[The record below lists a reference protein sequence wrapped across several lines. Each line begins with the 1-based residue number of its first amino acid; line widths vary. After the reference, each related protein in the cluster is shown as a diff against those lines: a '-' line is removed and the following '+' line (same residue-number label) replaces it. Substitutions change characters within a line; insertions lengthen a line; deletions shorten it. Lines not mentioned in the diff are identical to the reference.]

1 MKLWSSNFTFNAPW
15 SKTTEAVWK
24 KYPNDQMPNV
34 SHIDVIDRKV
44 THDGRLQTT
53 RLIGSH
59 FNFPE
64 LITSM
69 LGLPEM
75 CYAIEFS
82 EVDLK
87 TQKMTLRTINST
99 FDSVLS
105 VNEKLVY
112 TPSSDDLN
120 RTHLK
125 QSAKVHVN
133 GIPFTSYFE
142 NLLVNGFEATS
153 KLGRTA
159 MQNVLNK
166 ITIEN
171 ILNTVTDELHQLSHD
186 IDTAASKFNI
196 ADRISEI
203 SKDLDRAS
211 SIIDT
216 EVQLFSNKLHYELV
230 QLLQSLDTEITN
242 ISVKVNLS
250 GHCSE
255 LESSKIGL
263 FEAVMKAGI
272 SIESENY

>member
-1 MKLWSSNFTFNAPW
+1 MKLWSSNFVFNAPW
-15 SKTTEAVWK
+15 SQTTEAVWK

-44 THDGRLQTT
+44 TQDGRLQTT
-53 RLIGSH
+53 RLIGSQ
-59 FNFPE
+59 FIFPQV
-64 LITSM
+64 ITSL

-87 TQKMTLRTINST
+87 TQKMTLRTVNST

-112 TPSSDDLN
+112 IPSLEDPNCTL
-120 RTHLK
+120 LK
-125 QSAKVHVN
+125 QGAKVHIN

-142 NLLVNGFEATS
+142 DLLVSGFEATS

-166 ITIEN
+166 ITLEN

-186 IDTAASKFNI
+186 VDTAASKFNI
-196 ADRISEI
+196 ADRMSEL

-211 SIIDT
+211 SMIDS
-216 EVQLFSNKLHYELV
+216 EIQHFSDKLHTELV
-230 QLLQSLDTEITN
+230 QLLQSLDTEVTQ
-242 ISVKVNLS
+242 ISVKINLS
-250 GHCSE
+250 EHGSD

-272 SIESENY
+272 SMES